1 MPTGGVG
8 DISNPA
14 QLQQRQ
20 QRTNQ
25 LMSLLGLGGSGGT
38 GQQQVNV
45 KAPEL
50 AKINYIYDISGP
62 SIFAGPQGNS
72 LYGTETGTV
81 DDLQKIMKG

>member
-1 MPTGGVG
+1 
-8 DISNPA
+8 
-14 QLQQRQ
+14 
-20 QRTNQ
+20 
-25 LMSLLGLGGSGGT
+25 MSLLGLGGSG
-38 GQQQVNV
+38 QQQQQINV